1 MIGMDY
7 IEQLFNSLKTF
18 NHQNSKGLTRHFL
31 LTLDQLF
38 NYFKLKDVSVNYR
51 KLTKIM
57 LLFSLYV

>member
-18 NHQNSKGLTRHFL
+18 NHQNWKGLTRHFL

-38 NYFKLKDVSVNYR
+38 NYFKLKDVLVNYR

>member
-1 MIGMDY
+1 MDY

>member
-18 NHQNSKGLTRHFL
+18 NHQNWKGLTRHFL

-57 LLFSLYV
+57 LLFSLCV